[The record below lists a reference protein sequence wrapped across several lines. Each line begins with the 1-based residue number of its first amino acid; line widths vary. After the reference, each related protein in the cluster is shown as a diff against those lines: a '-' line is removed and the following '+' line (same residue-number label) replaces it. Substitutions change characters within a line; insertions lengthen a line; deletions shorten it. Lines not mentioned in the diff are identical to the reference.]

1 MTKYIKQ
8 NKIYSTPIL
17 IEKDLQK
24 IYTDDQQLILAQGY
38 AKYQAPAKSVQT
50 LIKQSVL
57 RINAETDKKILNDFV
72 YNQNEFYLTMQNQ
85 QNFANMFVAK
95 EFLTYPVTI
104 KTKTGYTQLANQ
116 EEVTMFYLSGINYVK
131 QCLEQGWTKKAAAEE
146 QIRTNNA

>member
-17 IEKDLQK
+17 IEKNSQK
-24 IYTDDQQLILAQGY
+24 IYTDNQQLILAQGY
-38 AKYQAPAKSVQT
+38 TKYQVPTKSVQT

-57 RINAETDKKILNDFV
+57 QINAETDKKILNDFV

-95 EFLTYPVTI
+95 EFLTYPITI

-131 QCLEQGWTKKAAAEE
+131 QCLEQGWAKKAAAEE